1 MLNCIPESTYLSND
15 LVNENYL
22 WKDGLHM
29 TKSLSKSNTECI
41 TELKKLGIKNVK
53 NVIIANSN
61 VNSLVSKIYELK
73 VIEQAI
79 FAF

>member
-1 MLNCIPESTYLSND
+1 
-15 LVNENYL
+15 
-22 WKDGLHM
+22 M

-41 TELKKLGIKNVK
+41 TELKKLGINNVK

>member
-29 TKSLSKSNTECI
+29 TKSLSKSNAECI
-41 TELKKLGIKNVK
+41 TELKKLGINNVK
-53 NVIIANSN
+53 NVTIANSN

>member
-29 TKSLSKSNTECI
+29 TKSLSKLNTECI
-41 TELKKLGIKNVK
+41 TELKKLGINNVK

>member
-41 TELKKLGIKNVK
+41 TELKKLGINNVK